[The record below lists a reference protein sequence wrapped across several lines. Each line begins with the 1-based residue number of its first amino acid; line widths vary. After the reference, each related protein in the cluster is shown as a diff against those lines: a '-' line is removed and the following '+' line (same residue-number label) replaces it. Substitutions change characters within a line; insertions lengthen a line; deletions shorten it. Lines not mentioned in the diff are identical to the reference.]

1 MVKRNR
7 IGVHELSRRYA
18 GCFYEYIYSY
28 NFSNELKYDIFRYS
42 MGRILDPNVHTPD
55 YLRYYRNIIVGGS
68 KIILSKGYRI
78 DWFNLTVTE
87 RETLL
92 KLSEVYLVYLLASS
106 QKVS

>member
-1 MVKRNR
+1 
-7 IGVHELSRRYA
+7 
-18 GCFYEYIYSY
+18 
-28 NFSNELKYDIFRYS
+28 
-42 MGRILDPNVHTPD
+42 MGRILDPNVYIPD

-68 KIILSKGYRI
+68 KVILSKGYRI

>member
-1 MVKRNR
+1 
-7 IGVHELSRRYA
+7 
-18 GCFYEYIYSY
+18 
-28 NFSNELKYDIFRYS
+28 
-42 MGRILDPNVHTPD
+42 MGRILGPNVHIPD

-68 KIILSKGYRI
+68 KVILSKGYRI

>member
-1 MVKRNR
+1 
-7 IGVHELSRRYA
+7 
-18 GCFYEYIYSY
+18 
-28 NFSNELKYDIFRYS
+28 
-42 MGRILDPNVHTPD
+42 MGRILDPNAHIPD

-68 KIILSKGYRI
+68 KVILSGGYRI